1 MAEHIDNIIGI
12 DNTESIAHF
21 WPQSHNVVDV
31 LSAAPNRRDH
41 SLSTIQTCCHSLA
54 TTPILIH
61 DTSPHRNRV
70 QKLNDGTYAS
80 Y

>member
-12 DNTESIAHF
+12 DNTESIARF

-31 LSAAPNRRDH
+31 LSAALNRRDH
-41 SLSTIQTCCHSLA
+41 SLSMIQ

-61 DTSPHRNRV
+61 DTSPHCNRV